1 MSTIVQ
7 TITNETVKTRPQKNQ
22 RQMKPEKCPL
32 GKTQRRR
39 LWVNLRKYCDDLF
52 TVGFTQSHRFDP
64 PQHAVDM
71 FAELG
76 LRHPRNPRALR
87 KFYDNFIPRCG
98 HLVENGVSDKKRKWK
113 PKPGSPG
120 CNGSPPPSISSMG
133 SMSSLNSMGSMNS
146 SPSLGY
152 PTTPTNSPGRTPRS
166 VHSQTQTVRGEMS
179 TSNKSP
185 RSQLSP
191 LPPMPPMPQLS
202 QAQMSQVQMNQSA
215 QAIQV
220 MQAMQQ
226 QVRAQQ
232 AQIQAMSQQAQM
244 QNNMRNNM
252 HHQQTQM
259 NHQMSPKAMPTQAQQ
274 IDQMSRWLASNCFEV
289 ATPSALHGVP
299 INRSPMRRDGLNIL
313 STNYSTKHPDPAQA
327 LQRNEPMIV
336 FGTQTDATKL
346 GRQQMPAQA
355 ADPAFCRDM
364 VNKRMM
370 FVPVPQCMVGST
382 LAETPQLSQA
392 GINAVSVNMRVQQ
405 PSVMAKRRFVVGDTL
420 VCLFDNT
427 FINKH
432 DKLTA
437 VFDEIQRV
445 KKQLNL

>member
-1 MSTIVQ
+1 MSTIIQ
-7 TITNETVKTRPQKNQ
+7 TITNEPVKTRPQKNQ

-98 HLVENGVSDKKRKWK
+98 HLVENGVTDKKRKWK

-120 CNGSPPPSISSMG
+120 CNGSPPPSLSSML
-133 SMSSLNSMGSMNS
+133 MSV
-146 SPSLGY
+146 
-152 PTTPTNSPGRTPRS
+152 TSPG
-166 VHSQTQTVRGEMS
+166 HSQTQTVRGEMP
-179 TSNKSP
+179 NKSA
-185 RSQLSP
+185 LSP
-191 LPPMPPMPQLS
+191 LPPIPPMPQLS
-202 QAQMSQVQMNQSA
+202 QAQMSQVQMNL
-215 QAIQV
+215 
-220 MQAMQQ
+220 QAMQ
-226 QVRAQQ
+226 QQ
-232 AQIQAMSQQAQM
+232 AQIQAMSQQTQI
-244 QNNMRNNM
+244 R
-252 HHQQTQM
+252 QM
-259 NHQMSPKAMPTQAQQ
+259 NQGAVSNTNKAMSTQQ
-274 IDQMSRWLASNCFEV
+274 IDQMSRLLASNCFV
-289 ATPSALHGVP
+289 VPTPSALHGVP
-299 INRSPMRRDGLNIL
+299 INRSTMRRDGLNVL
-313 STNYSTKHPDPAQA
+313 STNYSTKHPDPAQT

-336 FGTQTDATKL
+336 FGTQTDARKF
-346 GRQQMPAQA
+346 GPHQMPAQA

-370 FVPVPQCMVGST
+370 SFPVPQCMVGST

-405 PSVMAKRRFVVGDTL
+405 PSVMAKQRFVVGDTL
-420 VCLFDNT
+420 VCLFDST

-432 DKLTA
+432 EKLTA
-437 VFDEIQRV
+437 VFEEIQRV